1 VGRLGGPEALQASRR
16 GEGPPRGSGV
26 AEQPFDVEAEA
37 AGAERLEAGDAAVEQ
52 AQGAA
57 EVAPRRVV
65 EADAHLEQPLVEPPQ
80 LGGLGPPG
88 VLEHLVRLEPTPL
101 VEEAHPL
108 DEQRRGRGRVG
119 APIHA

>member
-16 GEGPPRGSGV
+16 GEGPSRGSGV

-57 EVAPRRVV
+57 EVAPGCVV
-65 EADAHLEQPLVEPPQ
+65 EADTHLEQSLVQPAH
-80 LGGLGPPG
+80 LGRLGPPG
-88 VLEHLVRLEPTPL
+88 VLQHLVRLEPAPL

-108 DEQRRGRGRVG
+108 DEEGRGRGPVG
-119 APIHA
+119 VTVHA